1 MFVML
6 GADLLIPG
14 IPVLPEQLVEEKAML
29 YSKDLL
35 VEKFIIL
42 ILVSFFD
49 I

>member
-1 MFVML
+1 ML
-6 GADLLIPG
+6 GPYFLVAG

-29 YSKDLL
+29 HSKYLL
-35 VEKFIIL
+35 VEQFIIL